1 MPEATRVRRSKE
13 ERIAIIDS
21 KIAKN
26 KANIE
31 MLETKK
37 SIILN
42 PAPRRRKATIKNLI
56 ALAKEKGMSEEEIA
70 RKLGIKID

>member
-1 MPEATRVRRSKE
+1 
-13 ERIAIIDS
+13 
-21 KIAKN
+21 
-26 KANIE
+26 

-42 PAPRRRKATIKNLI
+42 PAPRKRKATIKNLI